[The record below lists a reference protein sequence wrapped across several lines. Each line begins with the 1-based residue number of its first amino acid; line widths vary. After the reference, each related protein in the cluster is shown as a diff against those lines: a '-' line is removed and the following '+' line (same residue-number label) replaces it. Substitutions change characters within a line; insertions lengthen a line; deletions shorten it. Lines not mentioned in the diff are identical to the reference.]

1 MLQIP
6 QRSPWDPCQLPHL
19 GLGQSKCEGVYVF
32 TFVCSEHFLLDRM
45 VSLTAS
51 CLQTISGLV
60 LRVDLESAETPPQ
73 PFEGSLP
80 SLWLLLLLWQPL

>member
-1 MLQIP
+1 L
-6 QRSPWDPCQLPHL
+6 
-19 GLGQSKCEGVYVF
+19 
-32 TFVCSEHFLLDRM
+32 EHFLLGWM

-51 CLQTISGLV
+51 WLQTISGLV

-80 SLWLLLLLWQPL
+80 SLWLLFFALAAFVINPGFGDWL